1 MFSGSVLAGSTDAG
15 ESAPS
20 AGATGIWFVCVSIC
34 PASATVTSQ
43 PSVLDQATF
52 SVTVEVRSSLVFTPS
67 ASLSTVF
74 ERSTVIGPPSMV
86 RSEVVFTMDAS
97 TMASP

>member
-1 MFSGSVLAGSTDAG
+1 M
-15 ESAPS
+15 
-20 AGATGIWFVCVSIC
+20 
-34 PASATVTSQ
+34 
-43 PSVLDQATF
+43 DQATF

-86 RSEVVFTMDAS
+86 RSEAVFTIAAS